1 MVPKPQTSTE
11 ASHVRAETP
20 GPAKILATTLPREL
34 FRGVP
39 LWLCLASFEKHWK
52 NNVGDGVSDFAFS
65 EEVEFLDDFL
75 SHDWATSRWSKLC
88 AMLVVYNAKAAAVAA
103 ILTTLFWS
111 LLAKAAFMPPDI
123 KKEQWLFDYCIFT
136 GPVIVI
142 FYMVLIFWQR
152 IKSMFTKTGM
162 VFLDKLCIS
171 QHDMSKKEEGIAG
184 LAAFLSNS
192 RRMVILW
199 SPRNLSFN
207 LACLSQL
214 HTLIV
219 HYT

>member
-1 MVPKPQTSTE
+1 
-11 ASHVRAETP
+11 
-20 GPAKILATTLPREL
+20 
-34 FRGVP
+34 
-39 LWLCLASFEKHWK
+39 
-52 NNVGDGVSDFAFS
+52 
-65 EEVEFLDDFL
+65 
-75 SHDWATSRWSKLC
+75 
-88 AMLVVYNAKAAAVAA
+88 MLVVYNAKAAAVAA

-111 LLAKAAFMPPDI
+111 MLGKAAFMPDV
-123 KKEQWLFDYCIFT
+123 KQDQFLLEYCVFT

-142 FYMVLIFWQR
+142 FYVVLIFWQR
-152 IKSMFTKTGM
+152 IKGIFTKTSM

-207 LACLSQL
+207 LAC
-214 HTLIV
+214 
-219 HYT
+219 